1 MKKIAVGQLYLL
13 TREDDGESFEAV
25 VTWTDGAFMCLTDG
39 CCDYKHWPDSPGTPV
54 LLEERAGWWDDK
66 GPPDTD
72 IVVWAWD
79 DAPEE
84 YRELSLH
91 GGDEDWVV
99 FCPGRKPGEPAPEV
113 PHPWM
118 FAMGH
123 ASAHRILGGTL
134 YIFAHA

>member
-79 DAPEE
+79 RP
-84 YRELSLH
+84 
-91 GGDEDWVV
+91 GGRRGRRTE
-99 FCPGRKPGEPAPEV
+99 PGCGATASRSSCSTAG
-113 PHPWM
+113 PWRDCR
-118 FAMGH
+118 H
-123 ASAHRILGGTL
+123 DSTL
-134 YIFAHA
+134 VS